1 MFVSRTL
8 VDSKGMQW
16 LVSEI
21 APVAPS
27 PTLEELRQ
35 RHEER
40 RAWLAFES
48 QSGEVRA
55 LPVVPDEWPRC
66 SDVTL
71 VTWLADATPIDLAAL
86 RRADDPRPPAP
97 AEAAAEAPAEEPR
110 PDEAH

>member
-27 PTLEELRQ
+27 PTVEELRQ

-48 QSGEVRA
+48 ASGEVRA
-55 LPVVPDEWPRC
+55 LLVIPDAWPRC

-71 VTWLADATPIDLAAL
+71 ATWLADAEPIDVAAL
-86 RRADDPRPPAP
+86 RRACDPRPPATT
-97 AEAAAEAPAEEPR
+97 EP
-110 PDEAH
+110 PSPLS